1 MSDDTSINPVADFL
15 LGIRDQVV
23 AGTSIYGPVGSP
35 KQVEKLAE
43 LDAKLALGRQLGEI
57 PPAPEPWSVERAAR
71 ERLAQEHPL
80 GDLSA
85 QPVSEM
91 LTEHIRD
98 KAEAIKK
105 LSDRAQAD
113 VAQQVAD
120 DLAYRASDVSVRHS
134 VYRREGR
141 MPTGAEIVNQ
151 LVEDARPALA
161 FLGLDEKTV
170 RLDRNLLELAAV
182 RGRNM
187 TSYANRK
194 RELGLS
200 S

>member
-1 MSDDTSINPVADFL
+1 MSEDTPANPTAEFL
-15 LGIRDQVV
+15 LSIRESV
-23 AGTSIYGPVGSP
+23 ASGNSVYGPADSP
-35 KQVEKLAE
+35 RAVEKLAE
-43 LDAKLALGRQLGEI
+43 LEAKLALGRHLGEI
-57 PPAPEPWSVERAAR
+57 PPGSEPWSIQRAAA

-91 LTEHIRD
+91 LTEHIKG

-105 LSDRAQAD
+105 LSDREQAD